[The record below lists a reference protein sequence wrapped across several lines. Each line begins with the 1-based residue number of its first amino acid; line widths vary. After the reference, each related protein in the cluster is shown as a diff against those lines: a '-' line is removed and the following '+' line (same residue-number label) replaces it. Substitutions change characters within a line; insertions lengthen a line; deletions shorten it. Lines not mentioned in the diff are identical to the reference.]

1 MSRGSGKCRVAEALQ
16 EIDAHGLS
24 AERFRDEIVPAA
36 RPLVMRGLLADWPAV
51 RAGREG
57 PLALAEYLR
66 RHDRGIGVKAK
77 VAPPEA
83 RGRFFYDDDLTGF
96 NFRKETMPVST
107 ALDSLLASASEA
119 APAALAIQSIQARHV
134 LPGFDL
140 DNVMPLLPESAA
152 PRLWLGSA
160 VTVAAH
166 YDPADNIACVVAGQ
180 RRFTLFPPEQVGN
193 LYPGPFELT
202 IAGPIVSMVDFDAP
216 DLKLYP
222 GFPEAMK
229 AALVADLD
237 PGDALYIPCMWWHHV
252 RSTAPINMLVNYWW
266 DAPNNSHGPGIDAL
280 LHAMLA
286 IKGLPEPH
294 RAAWRALFAHYI
306 FQDDGPPGAHLP
318 ADRRG
323 VQGELTP
330 MAAQSLRETLG
341 RSLGGNQARRSVG
354 QRLLAA
360 GRRARRAISGR

>member
-1 MSRGSGKCRVAEALQ
+1 VAEALQ
-16 EIDAHGLS
+16 EIDAYGLS
-24 AERFRDEIVPAA
+24 AEWFRDEIVPAA
-36 RPLVMRGLLADWPAV
+36 RPLVLRGLLADWPAV

-57 PLALAEYLR
+57 ASALADYLR
-66 RHDRGIGVKAK
+66 RHDRGIGVKVK
-77 VAPPEA
+77 IAPPEA
-83 RGRFFYDDDLTGF
+83 RGRFFYNDDLTGF
-96 NFRKETMPVST
+96 NFRKETMPVSA
-107 ALDSLLASASEA
+107 ALDILLATASEA
-119 APAALAIQSIQARHV
+119 ELPALAIQSIQARQM

-140 DNVMPLLPESAA
+140 DNVMPLLPESAS

-166 YDPADNIACVVAGQ
+166 YDPADNIACVVAGR

-202 IAGPIVSMVDFDAP
+202 ISGPIVSMVDFDAP
-216 DLKLYP
+216 DLALYP
-222 GFPEAMK
+222 KFPEAMK
-229 AALVADLD
+229 AALVADLE

-266 DAPNNSHGPGIDAL
+266 DTPNTSHGPGIDAL
-280 LHAMLA
+280 VHAMLA

-294 RAAWRALFAHYI
+294 RAAWRALFGHYV
-306 FQDDGPPGAHLP
+306 FQDDGAPGGHLP

-330 MAAQSLRETLG
+330 MAAQALRAKLG
-341 RSLGGNQARRSVG
+341 QSLGGSQGRLSLKPGVRALLSAARKQV
-354 QRLLAA
+354 
-360 GRRARRAISGR
+360 RRIIPRR